1 MIDYVPLH
9 QHSTNSSLDGAAL
22 HPELAARCVELGHA
36 ACALTDHGVV
46 TGHFAFDREM
56 RKVGVKPIFGV
67 EAYLVPDLRERGKAK
82 GERRE
87 GEVKAFGY
95 SHLTVLARTQKGYQN
110 LLRLTTISH
119 REGFYYKARIDP
131 ETLFRH
137 QAGLTVLS
145 GCVIGEASKL
155 VNLGREE
162 EAFEWLRWMSQNLDS
177 FFVELVPCPGL
188 PISESALPWLV
199 AMATE
204 LNLPLV
210 ASDDSHFVQPEDFA
224 VQDTL
229 LCVNTGQKVRG
240 ERKIQLPDL
249 HYRCS
254 GEEVLARLLVCLPA
268 VPEEVLWTAVERSA
282 EVAAAC
288 EEVELPRGRPPVFQ
302 VPSGLTAEALLQQ
315 AAREGLWSRLQARDV
330 SAVDR
335 TSEADAREYSQ
346 RLQRELATICGIG
359 LANYLLVV
367 WDLAR
372 EMRARGIL
380 VVPRGSAGGCLVL
393 WALGVTVVDPIE
405 HNLPF
410 ERFCDENKRDLDIDL
425 DFQHDRRAE
434 AFEYLEMK
442 YGAENCAHVANVVTF
457 GARQALLDA
466 GKVLEAPE
474 GLVAALAHLVPEGE
488 SQDAGLHDV
497 GVLKRLFESHPT
509 ARKILRLCPD
519 LAIAARLEGHVRNT
533 SIHAG
538 GFLVSARPIHEVT
551 ALMGKE
557 GEAKVA
563 SLTKDE
569 AAALGLLKID
579 ILGSKT
585 LTAVAETLREL
596 GQSPEWLYALPL
608 EDQAAFALMAE
619 GKNLGLFQI
628 QGTAAGRIMRDLQPK
643 TFEDFTAI
651 SAMARPGPLQ
661 SGGVKRFVDRA
672 RGREE
677 PPPLHPLLEPIL
689 GRTQGVLLYQ
699 EQVMALAAAAGFPIA
714 DVQKLRKVV
723 SKVKGADEMDPY
735 FEPFALGLLERGVS
749 LAEVEDAWTQVLKAG
764 NYLFCE
770 CLTGDTIV
778 ERPKS
783 NKGGPITIEE
793 LYQAQASKTPWGNK
807 IRCGYL
813 TLLQRCA
820 DGRIRPGRMKAIYYK
835 GQAEVFRLKTEGGRE
850 IRATR
855 THRFLTSEGY
865 HQVCELSIGNHLVV
879 KGKKEERSRRSRENH
894 PCTRFYD
901 PQKPYRGGF
910 KRGELN
916 PAWKNGLSTKLAS
929 AKAEVKER
937 ARNCCELCG
946 RRNAGRWEIA
956 HIQKLEQF
964 AGDYLRFH
972 SAENLKHLCQ
982 SCHKKLDY
990 QKGERPG
997 KWAYGYPTELD
1008 TITSIEPCG
1017 VEDVYDIEMLAEEHN
1032 FIANGIVSHN
1042 SHAVQYAFV
1051 GSWTAYLKAHHP
1063 AIYTAALARNMSAK
1077 ADETEEERQF
1087 ALLREFVERS
1097 GRVELL
1103 DPRAGPSFR
1112 ATGEWSLVGGWAN
1125 LRGVGAKLAA
1135 KMSQLPDYESWVDLL
1150 ADPQVPSQVRRAVT
1164 ALGLATSCLD
1174 ADAIERFAPWFP
1186 SRPLTCAEVDLANEL
1201 RTTRLAVVARAK
1213 WSDRAETLVL
1223 GRVTQVKAIDLAQ
1236 QFKKYGG
1243 TAPRPGETE
1252 KARLVLTDEE
1262 GSVEVGF
1269 SARAW
1274 KAHRAAGFRP
1284 QVGDTVAGRI
1294 WRHEELGRWYAK
1306 RAEVTRRPPTKD
1318 QVDTQ

>member
-1 MIDYVPLH
+1 ML
-9 QHSTNSSLDGAAL
+9 
-22 HPELAARCVELGHA
+22 
-36 ACALTDHGVV
+36 
-46 TGHFAFDREM
+46 GHFAFDREM
-56 RKVGVKPIFGV
+56 RKVGVRPIFGN
-67 EAYLVPDLRERGKAK
+67 EMYLCPNLREKGKAK
-82 GERRE
+82 SDRRVE
-87 GEVKAFGY
+87 EKAAFGY
-95 SHLTVLARTQKGYQN
+95 SHLTILARTQEGYAN

-119 REGFYYKARIDP
+119 REGFYRKPRIDP

-770 CLTGDTIV
+770 
-778 ERPKS
+778 
-783 NKGGPITIEE
+783 
-793 LYQAQASKTPWGNK
+793 A
-807 IRCGYL
+807 
-813 TLLQRCA
+813 
-820 DGRIRPGRMKAIYYK
+820 
-835 GQAEVFRLKTEGGRE
+835 
-850 IRATR
+850 
-855 THRFLTSEGY
+855 
-865 HQVCELSIGNHLVV
+865 
-879 KGKKEERSRRSRENH
+879 
-894 PCTRFYD
+894 
-901 PQKPYRGGF
+901 
-910 KRGELN
+910 
-916 PAWKNGLSTKLAS
+916 
-929 AKAEVKER
+929 
-937 ARNCCELCG
+937 
-946 RRNAGRWEIA
+946 
-956 HIQKLEQF
+956 
-964 AGDYLRFH
+964 
-972 SAENLKHLCQ
+972 
-982 SCHKKLDY
+982 
-990 QKGERPG
+990 
-997 KWAYGYPTELD
+997 
-1008 TITSIEPCG
+1008 
-1017 VEDVYDIEMLAEEHN
+1017 
-1032 FIANGIVSHN
+1032 
-1042 SHAVQYAFV
+1042 HAVQYAFV